1 MELLYQKDSFQKQNR
16 ILLLKQIMNGML
28 RVNNMSVD
36 YFQDIKLETYT
47 VQSMDMTDFTSILK
61 IKQLFS

>member
-16 ILLLKQIMNGML
+16 ILLIKQIMNGML

-36 YFQDIKLETYT
+36 YFQDIKLEICT
-47 VQSMDMTDFTSILK
+47 VQSMEMTDFTSTLK
-61 IKQLFS
+61 IKQPFN

>member
-61 IKQLFS
+61 IT

>member
-47 VQSMDMTDFTSILK
+47 VQSMDMTDFTSTLK
-61 IKQLFS
+61 IKQPFN

>member
-61 IKQLFS
+61 IK

>member
-61 IKQLFS
+61 IKQFFS

>member
-28 RVNNMSVD
+28 RVNNMTVD

-61 IKQLFS
+61 IK

>member
-16 ILLLKQIMNGML
+16 IMLLKQIMNGML

-36 YFQDIKLETYT
+36 YFQDIKLETYA
-47 VQSMDMTDFTSILK
+47 VQSMEMTDFTSTLK

>member
-1 MELLYQKDSFQKQNR
+1 
-16 ILLLKQIMNGML
+16 MNGML

-47 VQSMDMTDFTSILK
+47 VQSMEMTDFTSTLK
-61 IKQLFS
+61 IKQPFN

>member
-36 YFQDIKLETYT
+36 YFQDIKLETYA

>member
-36 YFQDIKLETYT
+36 YFQDIKLETYA
-47 VQSMDMTDFTSILK
+47 VQSMDMTDFTSTLK

>member
-47 VQSMDMTDFTSILK
+47 VQSMDMTDFTSTLK

>member
-16 ILLLKQIMNGML
+16 ILLLKQTMNGML

>member
-1 MELLYQKDSFQKQNR
+1 
-16 ILLLKQIMNGML
+16 MNGML

-47 VQSMDMTDFTSILK
+47 VQSMEMKDFTSTLK